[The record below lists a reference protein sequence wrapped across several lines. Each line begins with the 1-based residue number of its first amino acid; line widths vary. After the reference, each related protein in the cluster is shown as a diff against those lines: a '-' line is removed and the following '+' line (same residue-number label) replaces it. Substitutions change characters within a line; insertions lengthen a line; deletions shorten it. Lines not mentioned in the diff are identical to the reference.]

1 MTRLLRARA
10 LWLLAAIALLS
21 AACGGDTP
29 SNTGIVRTTPLATA
43 QPTRTAMPATATPAR
58 VDDAFG
64 PWAAALCETTARF
77 DDAVAAIQDGIDPTT
92 LGLPER
98 IERAERRYNAYRDA
112 LFEELLALDAIPVPA
127 GAQPY
132 HAALRTQVFEL
143 DRLFGEQIDQLQRVV
158 LASEIDALTATL
170 ENEVTKLE
178 SSLALVRSL
187 LPEGAVAALDAP
199 VRCGEILG

>member
-1 MTRLLRARA
+1 M
-10 LWLLAAIALLS
+10 WLLPAIALLS

-29 SNTGIVRTTPLATA
+29 SNTGIVRTTPVATA

-58 VDDAFG
+58 VDDVFG

-98 IERAERRYNAYRDA
+98 IERAEQRYNAYRDA
-112 LFEELLALDAIPVPA
+112 LFEELLALDAIAVPA
-127 GAQPY
+127 AAEPY

-158 LASEIDALTATL
+158 LASEIDAATVAL
-170 ENEVTKLE
+170 QDEVTKLE
-178 SSLALVRSL
+178 NSLALVRSL
-187 LPEGAVAALDAP
+187 LPEGAIGALNAP